1 MIVTNNE
8 QHQQIPTMSTP
19 NRTDVHRRCAQLCAQ
34 RGECR
39 AVCCGRS
46 DRRNHRSVRCGLLRT
61 HAARR
66 WAVHTL
72 AVDWLIDWLSH
83 WLICWLIDWT
93 IHWFIDW
100 FVDWLI
106 LWLVFLYMWINLHI
120 KISLSF
126 FLSFRFSSHFLFC
139 WLDVFMPSVLFL
151 LMKVIFQFETLQILR

>member
-8 QHQQIPTMSTP
+8 QYQQIPTTSTP

-72 AVDWLIDWLSH
+72 AVDWLIDW
-83 WLICWLIDWT
+83 T

-126 FLSFRFSSHFLFC
+126 FLFVFPPTFFCVGWMFLCQAYFFC
-139 WLDVFMPSVLFL
+139 
-151 LMKVIFQFETLQILR
+151 